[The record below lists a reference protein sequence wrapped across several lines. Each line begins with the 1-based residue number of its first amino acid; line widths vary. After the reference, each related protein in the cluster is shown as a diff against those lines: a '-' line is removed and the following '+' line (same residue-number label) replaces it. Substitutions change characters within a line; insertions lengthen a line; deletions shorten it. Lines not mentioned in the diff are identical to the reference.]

1 MNNVFARVLPWER
14 GILLL
19 GVSTCLA
26 MRTGD
31 LIIKQ
36 DVSFVL
42 CILRRI
48 TYPHVAFVLL
58 FRVIQAVSDLWFL
71 RDISNAIKIF
81 FKYPQDKPGKSTAIA
96 ALGGVFALFAY
107 FEKKRKLLRQET
119 RETGKQ
125 FQEDERRDLTAAE
138 NLVREAADHLD
149 PNVRLATRDIVSK
162 IADH

>member
-14 GILLL
+14 GI

-107 FEKKRKLLRQET
+107 FEKKKKVIEAGDT
-119 RETGKQ
+119 RNGKAVS
-125 FQEDERRDLTAAE
+125 RR
-138 NLVREAADHLD
+138 
-149 PNVRLATRDIVSK
+149 
-162 IADH
+162 